1 MAYTI
6 YIVEDDQKIAESM
19 ATYLELHGYNVV
31 RTKDFS
37 QVLSEFLQLHP
48 HLVILDI
55 QLPYQNGY
63 YLCRQMRK
71 SSHVPILFV
80 SSRSGE
86 VEQIFGIESG
96 ADDYIT
102 KPFSLDLLLV
112 KIKALLRRVY
122 GDYRM
127 DGLSRNI
134 LSIGQ
139 LQLDLERMELSYRGE
154 SQSLSKNEGKLLHLL
169 MKNKGKVV
177 LREECLEVLWDDK
190 RFVEDNT
197 LTVNVTRVRKK
208 LAAWDLDACIVTKR
222 GLGYQF
228 NPMPLKEGSRKR
240 KN

>member
-6 YIVEDDQKIAESM
+6 YIVEDDQKIAEAI
-19 ATYLELHGYNVV
+19 ATYLESYGYNVV
-31 RTKDFS
+31 LTKDFS

-55 QLPYQNGY
+55 QLPYQDGY
-63 YLCRQMRK
+63 HLCRQIRQ
-71 SSHVPILFV
+71 SSHVPILFL

-102 KPFSLDLLLV
+102 KPFQLDLLLA
-112 KIKALLRRVY
+112 KMKALLRRVY

-127 DGLSRNI
+127 DDSSRNI

-139 LQLDLERMELSYRGE
+139 LQLDLGRMELSYQGE
-154 SQSLSKNEGKLLHLL
+154 FQSLSKNEGKLLHLL

-177 LREECLEVLWDDK
+177 LREECLEVLWDDT

-208 LAAWDLDACIVTKR
+208 LALWNLDQCIETKR
-222 GLGYQF
+222 GLGYRF
-228 NPMPLKEGSRKR
+228 NPVPLKENKR
-240 KN
+240 

>member
-6 YIVEDDQKIAESM
+6 YIVEDDQKIAEAI
-19 ATYLELHGYNVV
+19 ATYLESYGYNVV
-31 RTKDFS
+31 LTKDFS
-37 QVLSEFLQLHP
+37 QVLSEFLQLQP

-55 QLPYQNGY
+55 QLPYQDGY
-63 YLCRQMRK
+63 HLCRQIRQ
-71 SSHVPILFV
+71 SSHVPILFL

-102 KPFSLDLLLV
+102 KPFQLDLLLA
-112 KIKALLRRVY
+112 KMKALLRRVY

-127 DGLSRNI
+127 DDSSRNI

-139 LQLDLERMELSYRGE
+139 LQLDLGRMELSYQGE
-154 SQSLSKNEGKLLHLL
+154 FQSLSKNEGKLLHLL

-177 LREECLEVLWDDK
+177 LREECLEVLWDDT

-208 LAAWDLDACIVTKR
+208 LALWNLDQCIETKR
-222 GLGYQF
+222 GLGYRF
-228 NPMPLKEGSRKR
+228 NPVPLKENKR
-240 KN
+240 

>member
-6 YIVEDDQKIAESM
+6 YIVEDDQKIAEAI
-19 ATYLELHGYNVV
+19 ATYLESYGYNVV
-31 RTKDFS
+31 LTKDFS

-55 QLPYQNGY
+55 QLPYQDGY
-63 YLCRQMRK
+63 HLCRQIRQ
-71 SSHVPILFV
+71 SSHVPILFL

-102 KPFSLDLLLV
+102 KPFQLDLLLA
-112 KIKALLRRVY
+112 KMKALLRRVY

-127 DGLSRNI
+127 DDSSRNI

-139 LQLDLERMELSYRGE
+139 LQLDLGRMELSYQDE
-154 SQSLSKNEGKLLHLL
+154 FQSLSKNEGKLLHLL

-177 LREECLEVLWDDK
+177 LREECLEVLWDDT

-208 LAAWDLDACIVTKR
+208 LALLNLDQCIETKR
-222 GLGYQF
+222 GLGYRF
-228 NPMPLKEGSRKR
+228 NPVPLKENKR
-240 KN
+240 